1 MLGLEVLI
9 TSYAFGSETDCLE
22 DYMHKFY
29 NRFGGEHKSERD
41 YRHCWH
47 EKKNIIL
54 KNSYKHL

>member
-1 MLGLEVLI
+1 MLI

-41 YRHCWH
+41 YRQCWH

-54 KNSYKHL
+54 RNSYKHL